1 MKALREVYEFI
12 TGGSIAAPIGLFCAI
27 VAALLTAPLPPG
39 ARAALFLAILLLTFV
54 AATFERVT

>member
-12 TGGSIAAPIGLFCAI
+12 TGGSIAAPIGVFCAI
-27 VAALLTAPLPPG
+27 VAALLASSAQPG